1 MNAGRSPPRGAGFP
15 ACALLSTSWKGCA
28 ANAQPGKAV
37 PPTGFTLVEVI
48 LSLAIMAVIMAAV
61 GAAMHGA
68 FLAYAEN
75 NKIAQVTQTTRSVLH
90 RMMQEVRTAEA
101 VTSTATS
108 ISVVPPD
115 NGEGLTLIV
124 YQLTDGTLFY
134 ERTVNGEVLSE
145 PVVGAGDGVTIQNFT
160 VWRETAT
167 DGDSVEYTTR
177 LTARLDI
184 SVGANR
190 LDVSAAVC
198 PRRNMTF

>member
-1 MNAGRSPPRGAGFP
+1 MKTGTGNMRSASIAPRGSGGLVNPHLGERTIPPRRKRA
-15 ACALLSTSWKGCA
+15 
-28 ANAQPGKAV
+28 
-37 PPTGFTLVEVI
+37 GFTLVEVM

-75 NKIAQVTQTTRSVLH
+75 NKIAQVTQTARSVLH

-108 ISVVPPD
+108 VSVVPPD
-115 NGEGLTLIV
+115 NAEGLSLIV
-124 YQLTDGTLFY
+124 YELTNGTLFY
-134 ERTVNGEVLSE
+134 KRTVNGEVLTE

-167 DGDSVEYTTR
+167 DGEGVEYTTR

-184 SVGANR
+184 SAGANR